1 MSVEIPHYPKPPETV
16 DPVARSIA
24 KPDAFAKPGT
34 VSSGS
39 RGMRVRLTTGDKSLK
54 PRRKKRNHD
63 YRDVS
68 FY

>member
-1 MSVEIPHYPKPPETV
+1 MSDLNPNIKRPQE

-34 VSSGS
+34 LSKP
-39 RGMRVRLTTGDKSLK
+39 VRIRLLSNDKSVK
-54 PRRKKRNHD
+54 IRRKRKNHD
-63 YRDVS
+63 RRDVA